1 MNPIVKT
8 ILLSIGALAVA
19 GMVVLGAMRI
29 VERQQTADE
38 INRLRDELYR
48 ARVTADRCR
57 GSLQNSEASLRGLSM
72 SIDSLKR
79 VVDGYQTGARG
90 GVPAGQYQEYLAVF
104 DEYNDSVAVWEGRE
118 RRLRTAE
125 SSCRETILEHN
136 TLSDSL
142 QSVLVE
148 AGIAPP
154 Q

>member
-8 ILLSIGALAVA
+8 GLLSLVALAVA

-29 VERQQTADE
+29 VERQETADE
-38 INRLRDELYR
+38 INRLRDQLYR

-57 GSLQNSEASLRGLSM
+57 GSLQNSEASLRGLSV
-72 SIDSLKR
+72 SIDSLKN
-79 VVDGYQTGARG
+79 VVDGHQTEAGG

-118 RRLRTAE
+118 RRLRTTE
-125 SSCRETILEHN
+125 TSCRETIQEHN
-136 TLSDSL
+136 MLSDSL
-142 QSVLVE
+142 QGVLVE
-148 AGIAPP
+148 AGIVPR